1 MTIDTAPVFS
11 DIQKVN
17 PSSIIELFKLEL
29 KEGLNYETG
38 NPDGVTTV
46 HRFHSGSNLNAY
58 GSIVW
63 NSETYLRFPVEA
75 NGFAFQRGKL
85 PRPRITIS
93 NATGFMSSILNTI
106 NAINPGND
114 LTGATVTRIRTLA
127 KFIDAANFTGGVN
140 IFGTPDPN
148 SEFPKEIYF
157 VDRKST
163 ENRNIVEFEL
173 AAVFDL
179 AGVRAPKRACTR
191 DIFPS
196 IGTFVQ

>member
-1 MTIDTAPVFS
+1 MSTALVVS
-11 DIQKVN
+11 DLQNIN
-17 PSSIIELFKLEL
+17 PSSIIELFTLQL
-29 KEGLNYETG
+29 KNSLHGSNSIY
-38 NPDGVTTV
+38 
-46 HRFHSGSNLNAY
+46 RFHNGTSLNNN
-58 GSIVW
+58 GEIFW
-63 NSETYLRFPVEA
+63 QGNSYQRFPIQA

-140 IFGTPDPN
+140 VFGTPDPN

-179 AGVRAPKRACTR
+179 AGIRAPKRACTR
-191 DIFPS
+191 EIFPS